1 MNKPRIAYF
10 ASGAAGMYCG
20 SCLRD
25 NRLAATLI
33 EQGRDVVLMPLYT
46 PLRTD
51 ERDVSHLPVHYG
63 GINVY
68 LQQKSGLFRRLPAFL
83 SRMLDSPIILNFLSR
98 WSGSVD
104 ARSLGP
110 LTVSVLKGEHGA
122 QVHELDRLL
131 AALSSLKPDLVHL
144 PTLPFIGV
152 ARRIKE
158 TLGVPVFCT
167 LSGEDIF
174 LDELAE
180 PHRTEAFSLIREQA
194 RFVDVFVSTTKYYAA
209 HCVDHFSLPAERV
222 CAVPMGIRVEDFSPA
237 KSPRQGRQMTIGYL
251 ARICREKGLSDLCE
265 AFVLLRRQ
273 GRDCFLRIAG
283 YLSPAQEKF
292 LKGLKDYLN
301 QPATQGHFEIVGEVS
316 RSGKIEFLQSIDVFS
331 VPTVYH
337 EAKGLYVLESMACS
351 VPVLQPRNGSFPE
364 LIEATG
370 GGLLFD
376 ASGGPEALAQALGHL
391 IDHPEERRDM
401 GERGMRAVRTS
412 FNDKVMAE
420 KTWELYERCLAGTK

>member
-1 MNKPRIAYF
+1 MRILSLTA
-10 ASGAAGMYCG
+10 GAASMYCG

-68 LQQKSGLFRRLPAFL
+68 LQQKSSLFRRMPAFL
-83 SRMLDSPIILNFLSR
+83 SRIMDAPIILNFLSR

-122 QVHELDRLL
+122 QVRELDRLL
-131 AALSSLKPDLVHL
+131 DALTTLKPDLVHL

-152 ARRIKE
+152 ARKIKE

-174 LDELAE
+174 LDELTE
-180 PHRTEAFSLIREQA
+180 PHRSAAFELIREQA
-194 RFVDVFVSTTKYYAA
+194 RFVDVFVATTKYYAD
-209 HCVDHFSLPAERV
+209 HCVGHFSLPADRV

-237 KSPRQGRQMTIGYL
+237 QSPERRGQMTIGYL

-265 AFVLLRRQ
+265 AFVLLRKQ

-292 LKGLKDYLN
+292 LEGLKDYLR
-301 QPATQGHFEIVGEVS
+301 QAATKGHFEIVGEVS
-316 RSGKIEFLQSIDVFS
+316 RSGKIEFLQSLDVFS
-331 VPTVYH
+331 VPAIYR
-337 EAKGLYVLESMACS
+337 EAKGLYVLESMACG
-351 VPVLQPRNGSFPE
+351 VPVVQPRHGSFPE
-364 LIEATG
+364 LVDATG

-376 ASGGPEALAQALGHL
+376 PSDGPKALAQALAHL
-391 IDHPEERRDM
+391 MDYPEERREM
-401 GERGMRAVRTS
+401 GARGMQTVRTS
-412 FNDKVMAE
+412 FNDKVMAQ
-420 KTWELYERCLAGTK
+420 KTWELYERCLACPK